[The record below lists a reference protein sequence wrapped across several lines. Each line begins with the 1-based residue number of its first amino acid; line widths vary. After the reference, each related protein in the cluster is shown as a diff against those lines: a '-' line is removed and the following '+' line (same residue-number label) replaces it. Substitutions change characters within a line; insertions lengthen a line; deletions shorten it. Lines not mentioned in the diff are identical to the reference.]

1 MSAKYWN
8 KTGKYSQLLDEK
20 WNELVPDLGEAKTEI
35 GELIRSFGRINYEM
49 FNNGCCNM
57 FDAKYDE
64 DDHVVSMK
72 LDKFYFHLFNNLSFA
87 LDNITVSNGYL
98 ITELETECR
107 SLFKNSDFNK
117 ENWKIDEVGDRVGE
131 IVENYFLNK

>member
-8 KTGKYSQLLDEK
+8 KTGKYSQILDAK
-20 WNELVPDLGEAKTEI
+20 WNELVPDSGEAETEI

-57 FDAKYDE
+57 FEEVQCLDWEGMSDIDLEIDPMYQDFLN
-64 DDHVVSMK
+64 K
-72 LDKFYFHLFNNLSFA
+72 LLGATNNADLIYA
-87 LDNITVSNGYL
+87 L
-98 ITELETECR
+98 ERECR
-107 SLFKNSDFNK
+107 IVYETGSFKK
-117 ENWKIDEVGDRVGE
+117 ENWIIDLVGDTVGE

>member
-8 KTGKYSQLLDEK
+8 KTGKYSQFLDEK
-20 WNELVPDLGEAKTEI
+20 WNELVPDSGEAETEI

-57 FDAKYDE
+57 FNDNYPEEEYLSKIDLELDTMYGDFFDKISHPINDE
-64 DDHVVSMK
+64 
-72 LDKFYFHLFNNLSFA
+72 F
-87 LDNITVSNGYL
+87 L
-98 ITELETECR
+98 IAELEKEC
-107 SLFKNSDFNK
+107 SNLFINNDFNK

-131 IVENYFLNK
+131 IVENYFLNI